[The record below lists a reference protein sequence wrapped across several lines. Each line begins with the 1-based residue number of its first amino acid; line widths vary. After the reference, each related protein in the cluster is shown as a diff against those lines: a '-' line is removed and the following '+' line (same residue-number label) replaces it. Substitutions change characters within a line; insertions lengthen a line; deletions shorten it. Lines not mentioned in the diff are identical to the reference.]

1 MTSELRQALIAKLT
15 ALGDDELILSHRD
28 AEWTGHG
35 PILEEDIALANIAQ
49 DELGHATLWYGLA
62 QQLGSPDPDQ
72 MAFFRD
78 ASQFRN
84 SELVELPKGDWA
96 FTMLRQYLFD
106 VYEALWLNAAKSS
119 SYLPLAE
126 AAAKI
131 VREERFH
138 LQHSQAWVE
147 RLGLGTEESNQRLQ
161 EALGTLWPYA
171 QQLFVPL
178 PGEPLL
184 VGEGMVPS
192 LGALKEQWL
201 THTTAHLQNAGLK
214 LPMQM
219 GYQPTSREQ
228 HGEHLWSLLAEMQ
241 STARWDAEA
250 KVW

>member
-1 MTSELRQALIAKLT
+1 MTNDLKQALIAKLT

-62 QQLGSPDPDQ
+62 QQLGALDPDQ

-84 SELVELPKGDWA
+84 TELVELPRGDWA

-106 VYEALWLNAAKSS
+106 VYEALWLNAAKNS

-147 RLGLGTEESNQRLQ
+147 RLGLGTEESNHRLQ

-178 PGEPLL
+178 PDEHILVAEGTVPGLL
-184 VGEGMVPS
+184 S
-192 LGALKEQWL
+192 LKEQWF
-201 THTTAHLQNAGLK
+201 THTTAHLQKSGLK

-219 GYQPTSREQ
+219 SYQPTSREQ
-228 HGEHLWSLLAEMQ
+228 HSEHLWSLLAEMQ
-241 STARWDAEA
+241 STAHWDPEA